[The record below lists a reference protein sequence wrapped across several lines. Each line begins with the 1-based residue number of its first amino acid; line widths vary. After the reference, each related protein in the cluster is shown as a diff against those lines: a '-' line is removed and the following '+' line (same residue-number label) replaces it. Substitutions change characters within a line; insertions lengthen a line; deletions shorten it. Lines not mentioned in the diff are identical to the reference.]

1 MQHSKTI
8 YLVGENDVTCQRLA
22 SLLEFM
28 GEHPVLVAKHDL
40 PALIEHT
47 PKPPLC
53 LISEC
58 GQSAGSLA
66 ASYPRVPVLLTTA
79 NGSLP
84 AAVNIVGQI
93 PPAVTY
99 SELTQLLHYC
109 QEYHR
114 QRPMRCGG
122 FGDTQQLELMRCL
135 VGRSQGIEEVRTL
148 ISQVANTQANV
159 LILGE
164 SGTGKEVTARSIH
177 DISARREGP
186 FVPVNCGAIPGD
198 LLESEL
204 FGHEKGAFTGAI
216 STRKGRFE
224 MAQGG
229 TLFLDEIGD
238 MPMPMQVKLLR
249 VLQERVFERVGGARP
264 IEADVRIIAATHRK
278 LDNMIKQGQFREDL
292 YYRLNVFPVEVPAL
306 RERQEDIPLLI
317 TELQRR
323 QYEELGL
330 SLKFTDAAIDSLCE
344 HHWPGNVRELANLM
358 ERMSITHPD
367 GVIDVHDLPVKYRH
381 VEAPQFVAQY
391 PEALNQAQDS
401 IDSPPDKS
409 FADRALDDMEER
421 DALHALFESDD
432 NDAAMTVFPDEM
444 LYDLSG
450 PVNVALP
457 VEGIDLRAL
466 LGELE
471 VNLIEQALE
480 QTEWVVARAAD
491 LLNMRRTTLVEK
503 MRKYDLKREDA

>member
-1 MQHSKTI
+1 MRSTKTI
-8 YLVGENDVTCQRLA
+8 YLIDDKSPVCQRLA
-22 SLLEFM
+22 ALLEFM
-28 GEHPVLVAKHDL
+28 GEHPKLVTENDLNAVLQREPQL
-40 PALIEHT
+40 
-47 PKPPLC
+47 PLC
-53 LISEC
+53 IVCEGLLLAE
-58 GQSAGSLA
+58 SLA
-66 ASYPRVPVLLTTA
+66 TRYPRIPVLITDSEQA
-79 NGSLP
+79 LP
-84 AAVNIVGQI
+84 NVVNVVGQV
-93 PPAVTY
+93 PSTVTY

-114 QRPMRCGG
+114 QRPLRAGA
-122 FGDTQQLELMRCL
+122 FSDTQQRELMRNL

-148 ISQVANTQANV
+148 ISQVANTHANV
-159 LILGE
+159 LILGD

-177 DISARREGP
+177 EISARREGP
-186 FVPVNCGAIPGD
+186 FVPVNCGAIPAD

-249 VLQERVFERVGGARP
+249 VLQERVFERVGRARS

-278 LDNMIKQGQFREDL
+278 LDNMITHGQFREDL
-292 YYRLNVFPVEVPAL
+292 YYRLNVFPIEVPAL

-323 QYEELGL
+323 QYENQGL
-330 SLKFTDAAIDSLCE
+330 SLKFTDVAIASLCE
-344 HHWPGNVRELANLM
+344 HSWPGNVRELANLM

-367 GVIDVHDLPVKYRH
+367 GVVDVHDLPIKYRH
-381 VEAPQFVAQY
+381 IEAPQYIAQY
-391 PEALNQAQDS
+391 PDAFDTVTSRKPHTQAD
-401 IDSPPDKS
+401 DFTD
-409 FADRALDDMEER
+409 LDER
-421 DALHALFESDD
+421 EALHALFDSDD
-432 NDAAMTVFPDEM
+432 ESTLSGFADGA
-444 LYDLSG
+444 LYGLSG
-450 PVNVALP
+450 PINATLP
-457 VEGIDLRAL
+457 EEGIDLRAL

-480 QTEWVVARAAD
+480 QTGWVVARAAD
-491 LLNMRRTTLVEK
+491 LLSMRRTTLVEK
-503 MRKYDLKREDA
+503 MRKYDLKRDDV

>member
-1 MQHSKTI
+1 MRSVKTI
-8 YLVGENDVTCQRLA
+8 YLIDDKSSVCQRLTA
-22 SLLEFM
+22 LLEFM
-28 GEHPVLVAKHDL
+28 GEHPKLVAENDL
-40 PALIEHT
+40 NVVLQRES
-47 PKPPLC
+47 KLPLC
-53 LISEC
+53 IICPGLDLA
-58 GQSAGSLA
+58 QSLA
-66 ASYPRVPVLLTTA
+66 NTYPRIPVLLTDLEQV
-79 NGSLP
+79 LP
-84 AAVNIVGQI
+84 NVVNVVGQI
-93 PPAVTY
+93 PTPVTY

-114 QRPMRCGG
+114 QQPLRAGV
-122 FGDTQQLELMRCL
+122 FSDTQQRELMRNL

-177 DISARREGP
+177 EISARREGP
-186 FVPVNCGAIPGD
+186 FVPVNCGAIPAD

-249 VLQERVFERVGGARP
+249 VLQERLFERVGGARS

-278 LDNMIKQGQFREDL
+278 LENMISHGQFREDL
-292 YYRLNVFPVEVPAL
+292 YYRLNVFPIEVPAL

-323 QYEELGL
+323 QYENQGL
-330 SLKFTDAAIDSLCE
+330 SLKFTDAAIASLCE
-344 HHWPGNVRELANLM
+344 HSWPGNVRELANLM

-367 GVIDVHDLPVKYRH
+367 GVVDVHDLPIKYRH
-381 VEAPQFVAQY
+381 VEAPQYIAEYPDTLNIVA
-391 PEALNQAQDS
+391 NQSQ
-401 IDSPPDKS
+401 P
-409 FADRALDDMEER
+409 ADFTDMAER
-421 DALHALFESDD
+421 EALHALFDSDD
-432 NDAAMTVFPDEM
+432 DSTLTGFADGA

-450 PVNVALP
+450 PMNVSLP
-457 VEGIDLRAL
+457 PEGIDLRAL

-491 LLNMRRTTLVEK
+491 LLSMRRTTLVEK
-503 MRKYDLKREDA
+503 MRKYDLKREGA

>member
-1 MQHSKTI
+1 MLHNKTI
-8 YLVGENDVTCQRLA
+8 YLLDEEGSACQRLA

-28 GEHPVLVAKHDL
+28 GEHPVLL
-40 PALIEHT
+40 ALDDIQT
-47 PKPPLC
+47 IVQQQQKPPFC
-53 LISEC
+53 FVCSEL
-58 GQSAGSLA
+58 QQVKSVAED
-66 ASYPRVPVLLTTA
+66 YPRTPILVLTGCDGLVDFA
-79 NGSLP
+79 N
-84 AAVNIVGQI
+84 VVGQL
-93 PPAVTY
+93 PEAVTY

-114 QRPMRCGG
+114 QRPQRPGVLLG
-122 FGDTQQLELMRCL
+122 EPQQMELMRSL

-148 ISQVANTQANV
+148 ITQVANTQANV

-164 SGTGKEVTARSIH
+164 SGTGKEVTARAIH
-177 DISARREGP
+177 ELSQRREGP

-249 VLQERVFERVGGARP
+249 VLQERVFERVGGARA
-264 IEADVRIIAATHRK
+264 IDADVRIVAATHRK
-278 LDNMIKQGQFREDL
+278 LDSMIKHGQFREDL

-306 RERQEDIPLLI
+306 RDRQEDIPLLI

-323 QYEELGL
+323 LMHEQGL
-330 SLKFTDAAIDSLCE
+330 SLKFTESAIASLCA
-344 HHWPGNVRELANLM
+344 HHWPGNVRELANLI

-381 VEAPQFVAQY
+381 VDAPQFVAQY
-391 PEALNQAQDS
+391 PEHILDGDMS
-401 IDSPPDKS
+401 SPEMGSTSPDGS
-409 FADRALDDMEER
+409 NELAER
-421 DALHALFESDD
+421 DVLNALFEEDFEAGLDD
-432 NDAAMTVFPDEM
+432 TTV
-444 LYDLSG
+444 DLTS
-450 PVNVALP
+450 PVQARLP
-457 VEGIDLRAL
+457 EQGIDLKAL

-471 VNLIEQALE
+471 VSLIEQALE
-480 QTEWVVARAAD
+480 QTDWVVARAAE

-503 MRKYDLKREDA
+503 MRKYQLKRDE

>member
-1 MQHSKTI
+1 MQYSKTI
-8 YLVGENDVTCQRLA
+8 YLVNDSDAVCKRLA
-22 SLLEFM
+22 SLLEFI
-28 GEHPVLVAKHDL
+28 GERPRVVSEQELPILLDQEKEPPFCFITGPSMQPAALAK
-40 PALIEHT
+40 
-47 PKPPLC
+47 KY
-53 LISEC
+53 
-58 GQSAGSLA
+58 SA
-66 ASYPRVPVLLTTA
+66 VPVLIACEDENNEALEIA
-79 NGSLP
+79 N
-84 AAVNIVGQI
+84 VVGQI
-93 PPAVTY
+93 STAITY
-99 SELTQLLHYC
+99 SEFTQLLHYC

-114 QRPMRCGG
+114 QRPVQLKVKSGCSK
-122 FGDTQQLELMRCL
+122 QLELMRSL
-135 VGRSQGIEEVRTL
+135 VGGSQGIEEVRTL
-148 ISQVANTQANV
+148 ISQVATTQANV

-177 DISARREGP
+177 DLSPRCDGP

-278 LDNMIKQGQFREDL
+278 LDSMIKQGQFREDL

-306 RERQEDIPLLI
+306 RERQEDIPLLV
-317 TELQRR
+317 TELLRRMQRT
-323 QYEELGL
+323 QGVC
-330 SLKFTDAAIDSLCE
+330 LKFTDTAIASLCE
-344 HHWPGNVRELANLM
+344 HHWPGNVRELANLI

-367 GVIDVHDLPVKYRH
+367 GVVDVHDLPVKYRH
-381 VEAPQFVAQY
+381 VDAPQFVAEYADDLDEQ
-391 PEALNQAQDS
+391 EALQ
-401 IDSPPDKS
+401 
-409 FADRALDDMEER
+409 
-421 DALHALFESDD
+421 ALFDESD
-432 NDAAMTVFPDEM
+432 NELESNLFRH
-444 LYDLSG
+444 DLNS
-450 PVNVALP
+450 PISASLP
-457 VEGIDLRAL
+457 PQGVDLKAL

-471 VNLIEQALE
+471 VDLIEQALS
-480 QTEWVVARAAD
+480 QTDWVVARAAE

-503 MRKYDLKREDA
+503 IRKYDLKR

>member
-1 MQHSKTI
+1 MRSTKTI
-8 YLVGENDVTCQRLA
+8 YLIDDKSTVGQRLA
-22 SLLEFM
+22 VLLEFM
-28 GEHPVLVAKHDL
+28 GEHPKLVAENDL
-40 PALIEHT
+40 AMILQRDPHL
-47 PKPPLC
+47 PLC
-53 LISEC
+53 IICHSLPLAE
-58 GQSAGSLA
+58 SLA
-66 ASYPRVPVLLTTA
+66 TRYPRIPILMA
-79 NGSLP
+79 DPEQGLP
-84 AAVNIVGQI
+84 NVVNVVGQVSA
-93 PPAVTY
+93 AVTY

-114 QRPMRCGG
+114 QRPLRAGA
-122 FGDTQQLELMRCL
+122 FSDTQQRELMRNL

-159 LILGE
+159 LILGD

-177 DISARREGP
+177 EISSRREGP
-186 FVPVNCGAIPGD
+186 FVPVNCGAIPAD

-249 VLQERVFERVGGARP
+249 VLQERVFERVGGARS

-278 LDNMIKQGQFREDL
+278 LENMITHGQFREDL
-292 YYRLNVFPVEVPAL
+292 YYRLNVFPIEVPAL
-306 RERQEDIPLLI
+306 RERQEDIPLLL

-323 QYEELGL
+323 QYESQGL
-330 SLKFTDAAIDSLCE
+330 SLKFTDAAIASLCE
-344 HHWPGNVRELANLM
+344 HNWPGNVRELANLM

-367 GVIDVHDLPVKYRH
+367 GVVDVHDLPIKYRH
-381 VEAPQFVAQY
+381 IEAPQYIAEY
-391 PEALNQAQDS
+391 PD
-401 IDSPPDKS
+401 
-409 FADRALDDMEER
+409 ALDTIANKEQADNFSDIDER
-421 DALHALFESDD
+421 EALHALFDSDD
-432 NDAAMTVFPDEM
+432 DESTISGFADGA
-444 LYDLSG
+444 LYGLSG
-450 PVNVALP
+450 PMNATLP
-457 VEGIDLRAL
+457 AEGIDLRAL

-503 MRKYDLKREDA
+503 MRKYDLKREGA

>member
-1 MQHSKTI
+1 MRHTKTI
-8 YLVGENDVTCQRLA
+8 YLVDEKDAVCQRLF

-28 GEHPVLVAKHDL
+28 GEHPKLVSEDTVSKIVANESTL
-40 PALIEHT
+40 
-47 PKPPLC
+47 PLC
-53 LISEC
+53 FICQAVSLAE
-58 GQSAGSLA
+58 SLA
-66 ASYPRVPVLLTTA
+66 AAHPRVPVLITD
-79 NGSLP
+79 SEHELP
-84 AAVNIVGQI
+84 KAVNVVGQI
-93 PPAVTY
+93 PAAVTY

-122 FGDTQQLELMRCL
+122 YGDTQQLELMRSL

-177 DISARREGP
+177 EISARREGP
-186 FVPVNCGAIPGD
+186 FVPVNCGAIPAD

-264 IEADVRIIAATHRK
+264 IEADVRIVAATHRK
-278 LDNMIKQGQFREDL
+278 LDNMIKHGQFREDL

-306 RERQEDIPLLI
+306 RDRQEDIPLLI

-323 QYEELGL
+323 QFEELGL
-330 SLKFTDAAIDSLCE
+330 SLKFTDAAIASLCE
-344 HHWPGNVRELANLM
+344 HNWPGNVRELANLM

-391 PEALNQAQDS
+391 PEAVNTAHNSVPLE
-401 IDSPPDKS
+401 P
-409 FADRALDDMEER
+409 ALADMEER
-421 DALHALFESDD
+421 DALHALFGSDD
-432 NDAAMTVFPDEM
+432 GDASLTDFADAG

-450 PVNVALP
+450 PINVALP
-457 VEGIDLRAL
+457 VEGIDLRAM

-503 MRKYDLKREDA
+503 MRKYDLKRESL